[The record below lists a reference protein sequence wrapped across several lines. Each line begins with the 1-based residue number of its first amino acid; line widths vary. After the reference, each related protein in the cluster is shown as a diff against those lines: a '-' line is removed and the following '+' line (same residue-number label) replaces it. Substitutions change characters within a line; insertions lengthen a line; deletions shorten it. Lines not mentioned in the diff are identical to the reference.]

1 MQLFV
6 IHTRLAMQK
15 LKFSVQYMNQLN
27 MVESELKIQRSL
39 QEIWDLILLILY
51 TQWYTQSTVLT
62 KKSVKV
68 PTQA

>member
-1 MQLFV
+1 MQSFV

-15 LKFSVQYMNQLN
+15 LKFSVQYINQLN
-27 MVESELKIQRSL
+27 MVESESKYREVCNKLGI
-39 QEIWDLILLILY
+39 LILSILY
-51 TQWYTQSTVLT
+51 TQWYTQSTVFT